1 MVSSVKMKVVIDDE
15 KLESQGKYNVA
26 DFHSHLDNVFAKF
39 DIKQTEEYIYTGS
52 EEDESYMAL
61 IGILLDCSWFMD
73 YVKEWVWIDEEE
85 DYIEDLLV

>member
-26 DFHSHLDNVFAKF
+26 DFHNHLDKMFAKF
-39 DIKQTEEYIYTGS
+39 DIKQTEEHIYTGS

-61 IGILLDCSWFMD
+61 IGILLDCEWFMN

-85 DYIEDLLV
+85 DYIEDLLA